1 MDYRLRETTRDP
13 AFLFSPSSETSSNME
28 TLISVVTRKLV
39 QSTQCSQKL
48 VPSFAVVQERAIFQ
62 ERLSGPVNGRYHP
75 LHLRKY
81 RNQRVPLANSRIIK
95 YVRIN

>member
-13 AFLFSPSSETSSNME
+13 AFLLSPSSETSSNME

-48 VPSFAVVQERAIFQ
+48 VPSFAVVQERAIFPRTSQ
-62 ERLSGPVNGRYHP
+62 WGYWSLSPSAPTQVRT
-75 LHLRKY
+75 RKNAK
-81 RNQRVPLANSRIIK
+81 RS
-95 YVRIN
+95 